1 MSPSTT
7 RDTAVK
13 WTAYALACLLLLF
26 GHELTLAHLRVWG
39 IAPFLPPL
47 LPAVLASMEDRLEG
61 FVFALAFG
69 VLCDLALTAPLP
81 CLYTI
86 AFPLTALLAALIARS
101 VLQPGILCS
110 LAVSAILLYPAPAM
124 VVLMSAAV
132 FRERITRKKLL
143 ALALALLGCSFV
155 TGVWSGDASVT
166 AAGVLFGLGAGF
178 LYALYSIFAPFGL
191 RHYTP
196 FTVVYWTFVF
206 GGLGSLFLLDAG
218 EVRTVFAD
226 GRMVLVALGL
236 IVISTVLPYLLY
248 TNGLAR
254 VESGKASILASLEP
268 VVASFV
274 GILAFGEPMSL
285 TVFLGL
291 GCILACV
298 YVLR

>member
-110 LAVSAILLYPAPAM
+110 LAVSTAAF
-124 VVLMSAAV
+124 VLVDLITAV
-132 FRERITRKKLL
+132 TLL
-143 ALALALLGCSFV
+143 AGGRSELSAIALRAVETQDFM
-155 TGVWSGDASVT
+155 T
-166 AAGVLFGLGAGF
+166 ADFSRL
-178 LYALYSIFAPFGL
+178 P
-191 RHYTP
+191 
-196 FTVVYWTFVF
+196 WE
-206 GGLGSLFLLDAG
+206 LLDTVSRRIVN
-218 EVRTVFAD
+218 EVKGVNRILYDVTSKPPATV
-226 GRMVLVALGL
+226 
-236 IVISTVLPYLLY
+236 
-248 TNGLAR
+248 
-254 VESGKASILASLEP
+254 EWE
-268 VVASFV
+268 
-274 GILAFGEPMSL
+274 
-285 TVFLGL
+285 
-291 GCILACV
+291 
-298 YVLR
+298 

>member
-110 LAVSAILLYPAPAM
+110 LGISVCD
-124 VVLMSAAV
+124 
-132 FRERITRKKLL
+132 RKSK
-143 ALALALLGCSFV
+143 
-155 TGVWSGDASVT
+155 
-166 AAGVLFGLGAGF
+166 
-178 LYALYSIFAPFGL
+178 
-191 RHYTP
+191 
-196 FTVVYWTFVF
+196 
-206 GGLGSLFLLDAG
+206 
-218 EVRTVFAD
+218 
-226 GRMVLVALGL
+226 
-236 IVISTVLPYLLY
+236 
-248 TNGLAR
+248 
-254 VESGKASILASLEP
+254 
-268 VVASFV
+268 
-274 GILAFGEPMSL
+274 
-285 TVFLGL
+285 
-291 GCILACV
+291 
-298 YVLR
+298 

>member
-110 LAVSAILLYPAPAM
+110 LAVS
-124 VVLMSAAV
+124 
-132 FRERITRKKLL
+132 
-143 ALALALLGCSFV
+143 
-155 TGVWSGDASVT
+155 T
-166 AAGVLFGLGAGF
+166 AAF
-178 LYALYSIFAPFGL
+178 
-191 RHYTP
+191 
-196 FTVVYWTFVF
+196 
-206 GGLGSLFLLDAG
+206 
-218 EVRTVFAD
+218 
-226 GRMVLVALGL
+226 VLVGSSSRRSRCSPADAR
-236 IVISTVLPYLLY
+236 SCLPSRC
-248 TNGLAR
+248 AR
-254 VESGKASILASLEP
+254 CRSWRSR
-268 VVASFV
+268 
-274 GILAFGEPMSL
+274 
-285 TVFLGL
+285 
-291 GCILACV
+291 CRC
-298 YVLR
+298 

>member
-13 WTAYALACLLLLF
+13 WTAYALGCLLLLF

-110 LAVSAILLYPAPAM
+110 LAVSTAAF
-124 VVLMSAAV
+124 VLVDLITAV
-132 FRERITRKKLL
+132 TLL
-143 ALALALLGCSFV
+143 AGGRSELSAIALRAVQELAL
-155 TGVWSGDASVT
+155 
-166 AAGVLFGLGAGF
+166 
-178 LYALYSIFAPFGL
+178 
-191 RHYTP
+191 
-196 FTVVYWTFVF
+196 
-206 GGLGSLFLLDAG
+206 SLPL
-218 EVRTVFAD
+218 
-226 GRMVLVALGL
+226 L
-236 IVISTVLPYLLY
+236 IVCH
-248 TNGLAR
+248 
-254 VESGKASILASLEP
+254 P
-268 VVASFV
+268 V
-274 GILAFGEPMSL
+274 LAFL
-285 TVFLGL
+285 HRKFTL
-291 GCILACV
+291 
-298 YVLR
+298 

>member
-86 AFPLTALLAALIARS
+86 AFPLTALIARS

-110 LAVSAILLYPAPAM
+110 LAVSTAAF
-124 VVLMSAAV
+124 VLVDLITAV
-132 FRERITRKKLL
+132 TLL
-143 ALALALLGCSFV
+143 AGGRSELSAIALRAVQELAL
-155 TGVWSGDASVT
+155 
-166 AAGVLFGLGAGF
+166 
-178 LYALYSIFAPFGL
+178 
-191 RHYTP
+191 
-196 FTVVYWTFVF
+196 
-206 GGLGSLFLLDAG
+206 SLPL
-218 EVRTVFAD
+218 
-226 GRMVLVALGL
+226 L
-236 IVISTVLPYLLY
+236 IVCH
-248 TNGLAR
+248 
-254 VESGKASILASLEP
+254 P
-268 VVASFV
+268 V
-274 GILAFGEPMSL
+274 LAFL
-285 TVFLGL
+285 HRKFTL
-291 GCILACV
+291 
-298 YVLR
+298 

>member
-26 GHELTLAHLRVWG
+26 AHALTLSYLRVWGG

-110 LAVSAILLYPAPAM
+110 LAVSTAAF
-124 VVLMSAAV
+124 VLVDLITAV
-132 FRERITRKKLL
+132 TLL
-143 ALALALLGCSFV
+143 AGGRSELSAIALRAVQELAL
-155 TGVWSGDASVT
+155 
-166 AAGVLFGLGAGF
+166 
-178 LYALYSIFAPFGL
+178 
-191 RHYTP
+191 
-196 FTVVYWTFVF
+196 
-206 GGLGSLFLLDAG
+206 SLPL
-218 EVRTVFAD
+218 
-226 GRMVLVALGL
+226 L
-236 IVISTVLPYLLY
+236 IVCH
-248 TNGLAR
+248 
-254 VESGKASILASLEP
+254 P
-268 VVASFV
+268 V
-274 GILAFGEPMSL
+274 LAFL
-285 TVFLGL
+285 HRKFTL
-291 GCILACV
+291 
-298 YVLR
+298 

>member
-110 LAVSAILLYPAPAM
+110 LAVSTAAF
-124 VVLMSAAV
+124 VLVDLIAAV
-132 FRERITRKKLL
+132 TLL
-143 ALALALLGCSFV
+143 AGGRSELSAIALRAVETQDFM
-155 TGVWSGDASVT
+155 T
-166 AAGVLFGLGAGF
+166 ADFSRL
-178 LYALYSIFAPFGL
+178 P
-191 RHYTP
+191 
-196 FTVVYWTFVF
+196 WE
-206 GGLGSLFLLDAG
+206 LLDTVSRRIVN
-218 EVRTVFAD
+218 EVKGVNRILYDVTSKPPATV
-226 GRMVLVALGL
+226 
-236 IVISTVLPYLLY
+236 
-248 TNGLAR
+248 
-254 VESGKASILASLEP
+254 ELE
-268 VVASFV
+268 
-274 GILAFGEPMSL
+274 
-285 TVFLGL
+285 
-291 GCILACV
+291 
-298 YVLR
+298 

>member
-110 LAVSAILLYPAPAM
+110 LAVSTAAF
-124 VVLMSAAV
+124 VLV
-132 FRERITRKKLL
+132 DLTLL
-143 ALALALLGCSFV
+143 AGGRSELSAIALRAVQELALSLPLLIVCH
-155 TGVWSGDASVT
+155 
-166 AAGVLFGLGAGF
+166 
-178 LYALYSIFAPFGL
+178 P
-191 RHYTP
+191 
-196 FTVVYWTFVF
+196 
-206 GGLGSLFLLDAG
+206 
-218 EVRTVFAD
+218 
-226 GRMVLVALGL
+226 VLV
-236 IVISTVLPYLLY
+236 
-248 TNGLAR
+248 
-254 VESGKASILASLEP
+254 
-268 VVASFV
+268 
-274 GILAFGEPMSL
+274 
-285 TVFLGL
+285 FLHRKFTL
-291 GCILACV
+291 
-298 YVLR
+298 

>member
-110 LAVSAILLYPAPAM
+110 LAVSTAAF
-124 VVLMSAAV
+124 VLV
-132 FRERITRKKLL
+132 DLITLL
-143 ALALALLGCSFV
+143 AGGRSELSAIALRAVQELAL
-155 TGVWSGDASVT
+155 
-166 AAGVLFGLGAGF
+166 
-178 LYALYSIFAPFGL
+178 
-191 RHYTP
+191 
-196 FTVVYWTFVF
+196 
-206 GGLGSLFLLDAG
+206 SLPL
-218 EVRTVFAD
+218 
-226 GRMVLVALGL
+226 L
-236 IVISTVLPYLLY
+236 IVCH
-248 TNGLAR
+248 
-254 VESGKASILASLEP
+254 P
-268 VVASFV
+268 V
-274 GILAFGEPMSL
+274 LAFL
-285 TVFLGL
+285 HRKFTL
-291 GCILACV
+291 
-298 YVLR
+298 

>member
-110 LAVSAILLYPAPAM
+110 RRSRCSPAD
-124 VVLMSAAV
+124 
-132 FRERITRKKLL
+132 TRS
-143 ALALALLGCSFV
+143 CPPS
-155 TGVWSGDASVT
+155 
-166 AAGVLFGLGAGF
+166 
-178 LYALYSIFAPFGL
+178 
-191 RHYTP
+191 RC
-196 FTVVYWTFVF
+196 
-206 GGLGSLFLLDAG
+206 
-218 EVRTVFAD
+218 
-226 GRMVLVALGL
+226 
-236 IVISTVLPYLLY
+236 
-248 TNGLAR
+248 AR
-254 VESGKASILASLEP
+254 CRSWRSR
-268 VVASFV
+268 
-274 GILAFGEPMSL
+274 
-285 TVFLGL
+285 
-291 GCILACV
+291 CRC
-298 YVLR
+298 